1 MLQFVCR
8 KYNSSCTIKGIYK
21 VSPVGMWVAK
31 GPFFTVQSFLW
42 LVFKV
47 YSTLN
52 KEKKKN
58 QGIQEKKKNKKKK
71 TRDIN
76 SQVVGIM

>member
-52 KEKKKN
+52 KGKKKSRDTREEKKQK
-58 QGIQEKKKNKKKK
+58 QGI
-71 TRDIN
+71 
-76 SQVVGIM
+76 